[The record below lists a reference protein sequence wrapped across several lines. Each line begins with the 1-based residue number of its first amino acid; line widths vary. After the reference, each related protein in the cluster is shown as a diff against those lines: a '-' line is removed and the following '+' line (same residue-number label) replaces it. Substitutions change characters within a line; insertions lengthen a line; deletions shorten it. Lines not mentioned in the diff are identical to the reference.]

1 MTFNRAHA
9 PAGSS
14 KGIRE
19 HAAAMKSH
27 GLRLRGKQTVAAR
40 PAMAAMA
47 RVPPFVEGARMPSLA
62 ARPDAKAAK
71 AVAPTG
77 ASTPC
82 AGGGPRVEGGC
93 RGPDV
98 AEVRF
103 IVIYIFSFIFT
114 LFFIS
119 SLLHQFEVQE
129 DAKDCTP
136 DGKRSCFSPE
146 DQDKVCQEVLGQN
159 LEATDGLLQSM
170 WTAFATQ
177 HAGWGDVVAN
187 LGKDMPDALKNQL
200 RAELAKAIIH
210 NCIEFCSI
218 VYNFILFCIIVYSCC
233 IQLYTIVYS
242 CIHLYTI
249 VYICIQL

>member
-27 GLRLRGKQTVAAR
+27 GLRLCGKQTVAAR
-40 PAMAAMA
+40 PAMAALA

-71 AVAPTG
+71 AAAPTG

-93 RGPDV
+93 RGPGV

-103 IVIYIFSFIFT
+103 IVIFYLYLYLYFYSYLHLYLHFYLH
-114 LFFIS
+114 LFE
-119 SLLHQFEVQE
+119 LQE
-129 DAKDCTP
+129 ELQEEEP
-136 DGKRSCFSPE
+136 D
-146 DQDKVCQEVLGQN
+146 
-159 LEATDGLLQSM
+159 
-170 WTAFATQ
+170 
-177 HAGWGDVVAN
+177 DVMVTN
-187 LGKDMPDALKNQL
+187 KTCW
-200 RAELAKAIIH
+200 AELGAHFHDCWRWRRRVIQELLPEFNII
-210 NCIEFCSI
+210 
-218 VYNFILFCIIVYSCC
+218 
-233 IQLYTIVYS
+233 
-242 CIHLYTI
+242 
-249 VYICIQL
+249 

>member
-1 MTFNRAHA
+1 MTVNRAHA

-71 AVAPTG
+71 AAAPTG

-103 IVIYIFSFIFT
+103 IVIFYFY
-114 LFFIS
+114 LYLYLHLC
-119 SLLHQFEVQE
+119 LLLYLHLFEVQE
-129 DAKDCTP
+129 EVQEEEPDDVMVMRKTCWAELGAHFHDCWRWRRRVI
-136 DGKRSCFSPE
+136 KELLNIVFYIIRM
-146 DQDKVCQEVLGQN
+146 VVEVIVAVIVVL
-159 LEATDGLLQSM
+159 LLQ
-170 WTAFATQ
+170 
-177 HAGWGDVVAN
+177 
-187 LGKDMPDALKNQL
+187 L
-200 RAELAKAIIH
+200 
-210 NCIEFCSI
+210 
-218 VYNFILFCIIVYSCC
+218 
-233 IQLYTIVYS
+233 
-242 CIHLYTI
+242 
-249 VYICIQL
+249 

>member
-40 PAMAAMA
+40 PALAAMA
-47 RVPPFVEGARMPSLA
+47 SVPPFVEGARMPSLA

-71 AVAPTG
+71 AAAPTG

-103 IVIYIFSFIFT
+103 IVIFYFIFFFIFIFIYICMYIFLRCRRTCRRRSQMTSCLRERRAGRNWEHIFT
-114 LFFIS
+114 I
-119 SLLHQFEVQE
+119 VG
-129 DAKDCTP
+129 
-136 DGKRSCFSPE
+136 DG
-146 DQDKVCQEVLGQN
+146 
-159 LEATDGLLQSM
+159 
-170 WTAFATQ
+170 
-177 HAGWGDVVAN
+177 AGA
-187 LGKDMPDALKNQL
+187 
-200 RAELAKAIIH
+200 
-210 NCIEFCSI
+210 
-218 VYNFILFCIIVYSCC
+218 
-233 IQLYTIVYS
+233 
-242 CIHLYTI
+242 
-249 VYICIQL
+249 

>member
-27 GLRLRGKQTVAAR
+27 GLRLCGKQTVAAR

-71 AVAPTG
+71 AAAPTG

-93 RGPDV
+93 RGPAWMGRPFATSAVGDDALDGEKERRAIVEKHFDV
-98 AEVRF
+98 SWFDLDYDARANLFYYLVDHGKVDGGTVAPETTEEGCMPPP
-103 IVIYIFSFIFT
+103 SPADSEAT
-114 LFFIS
+114 LHLPTHDS
-119 SLLHQFEVQE
+119 TLAAPCGPEMYQL
-129 DAKDCTP
+129 
-136 DGKRSCFSPE
+136 E
-146 DQDKVCQEVLGQN
+146 DQ
-159 LEATDGLLQSM
+159 
-170 WTAFATQ
+170 
-177 HAGWGDVVAN
+177 
-187 LGKDMPDALKNQL
+187 GKGYDDETRKK
-200 RAELAKAIIH
+200 R
-210 NCIEFCSI
+210 
-218 VYNFILFCIIVYSCC
+218 
-233 IQLYTIVYS
+233 
-242 CIHLYTI
+242 
-249 VYICIQL
+249 

>member
-71 AVAPTG
+71 AAAPTG

-103 IVIYIFSFIFT
+103 IVIFY
-114 LFFIS
+114 LY
-119 SLLHQFEVQE
+119 LYLYLHLYLHLFEVQE
-129 DAKDCTP
+129 DVQEEEP
-136 DGKRSCFSPE
+136 D
-146 DQDKVCQEVLGQN
+146 
-159 LEATDGLLQSM
+159 
-170 WTAFATQ
+170 
-177 HAGWGDVVAN
+177 DV
-187 LGKDMPDALKNQL
+187 MPTRKTCW
-200 RAELAKAIIH
+200 AELGAHFHDCWRWRRRVIQELLNIVLYIVRIIY
-210 NCIEFCSI
+210 
-218 VYNFILFCIIVYSCC
+218 VYRFVQLYIIVY
-233 IQLYTIVYS
+233 YS
-242 CIHLYTI
+242 
-249 VYICIQL
+249 V

>member
-1 MTFNRAHA
+1 
-9 PAGSS
+9 
-14 KGIRE
+14 
-19 HAAAMKSH
+19 MKSH

-103 IVIYIFSFIFT
+103 IVIFY
-114 LFFIS
+114 FF
-119 SLLHQFEVQE
+119 LYLYLYLHLYLHLFEVQE
-129 DAKDCTP
+129 DVQEEEPDDVMPTRKTCWAELGAHFHDCW
-136 DGKRSCFSPE
+136 RWRRR
-146 DQDKVCQEVLGQN
+146 VIQELLNIVLYMIRMVVEG
-159 LEATDGLLQSM
+159 
-170 WTAFATQ
+170 
-177 HAGWGDVVAN
+177 VVAVIVVQKFP
-187 LGKDMPDALKNQL
+187 GG
-200 RAELAKAIIH
+200 ELY
-210 NCIEFCSI
+210 I
-218 VYNFILFCIIVYSCC
+218 V
-233 IQLYTIVYS
+233 
-242 CIHLYTI
+242 
-249 VYICIQL
+249 

>member
-27 GLRLRGKQTVAAR
+27 GLRLRGKKTVAAR

-71 AVAPTG
+71 AAAPTG

-103 IVIYIFSFIFT
+103 IVIFY
-114 LFFIS
+114 LY
-119 SLLHQFEVQE
+119 LYLYLYLHLYLHLFEVQE
-129 DAKDCTP
+129 EE
-136 DGKRSCFSPE
+136 E
-146 DQDKVCQEVLGQN
+146 D
-159 LEATDGLLQSM
+159 
-170 WTAFATQ
+170 
-177 HAGWGDVVAN
+177 
-187 LGKDMPDALKNQL
+187 L
-200 RAELAKAIIH
+200 RKTCWAELGAHFHDCWRWRRRVIQELLNIVLYIVRIIY
-210 NCIEFCSI
+210 
-218 VYNFILFCIIVYSCC
+218 VYRFVQLYIIVY
-233 IQLYTIVYS
+233 YS
-242 CIHLYTI
+242 I
-249 VYICIQL
+249 